1 VTAVAYEKPPWFT
14 RTVFNRVAMATGVS
28 GTCALVTPGRRS
40 GEPRRVPVIP
50 VEHEGARYLVSTRG
64 DSDWV
69 RNARSSGTIELQC
82 RRGPSGR
89 FRAVEVP
96 VEQREPI
103 ITAYRA
109 RAGRTVDAY
118 WRRRPDAVD
127 HPTFRLEPVT
137 A

>member
-1 VTAVAYEKPPWFT
+1 VAYEKPPLFT
-14 RTVFNRVAMATGVS
+14 RAVFNRLAMATGVS
-28 GTCALVTPGRRS
+28 GTCTLITPGRRT

-50 VEHEGARYLVSTRG
+50 VEHGGARYIVSTRG

-69 RNARSSGTIELQC
+69 RNARASGTIELAC
-82 RRGPSGR
+82 KGGGPQQLR
-89 FRAVEVP
+89 VPEVP

-109 RAGRTVDAY
+109 KAGRAVVGY
-118 WRRRPDAVD
+118 WRKNPEPVD
-127 HPTFRLEPVT
+127 HPTFRVE

>member
-1 VTAVAYEKPPWFT
+1 VPYEKPPWFV
-14 RTVFNRVAMATGVS
+14 RNVFNRLAMATGIS
-28 GTCALVTPGRRS
+28 GTCTLVTPGRRS
-40 GEPRRVPVIP
+40 GEPKQVPVIP

-69 RNARSSGTIELQC
+69 RNARASGTVDLAC
-82 RRGPSGR
+82 KGGPSGR

-103 ITAYRA
+103 IAAYREK
-109 RAGRTVDAY
+109 AGRTVETY
-118 WRRRPDAVD
+118 WRKRPDPGD
-127 HPTFRLEPVT
+127 HPTFRLEPAT